1 MLQHPKKFLV
11 AREPRNEYIVERTSS
26 FVNRRK
32 HVYHALFRPFCH
44 ATGRSLRTLLCVFET
59 RHSVDSRT
67 GWKIKSKN
75 AKIKTSKIQPSFLKC
90 PIIKNKCGVLRLPNR
105 RVDRPCPA
113 SFYSEEHLVRKA
125 RRPFAR
131 FAYRHRLHAGF
142 IRTR

>member
-1 MLQHPKKFLV
+1 M
-11 AREPRNEYIVERTSS
+11 
-26 FVNRRK
+26 
-32 HVYHALFRPFCH
+32 
-44 ATGRSLRTLLCVFET
+44 
-59 RHSVDSRT
+59 
-67 GWKIKSKN
+67 
-75 AKIKTSKIQPSFLKC
+75 KC

-142 IRTR
+142 IRTRRIEKTRGVAGDFDAGYADSTFDIDNSVFRHIVRKNAAGRMHDELSARNAAAVRKRKRIRRDCRKDGEHSDIDQFDFSKKI